1 MDLKSVQARLPP
13 GFRFHP
19 KDEELVCCYLY
30 KKIANQGLSCD
41 NLMEV
46 NLHVCEPWMLPVE
59 AQLGVNE
66 WYFFTFRDRK
76 YATGSR
82 TNRATK
88 EGYWKATGKDRTVI
102 DPASN
107 MIVGMRK
114 TLVFYLGRA
123 PRGAKTRW
131 VMHEFRLETP
141 YSPPKEDWVLCRV
154 FRQNRG
160 YCTRIDIENEHDNMA
175 MAPCHTDPFLDAN
188 NDDGYEWPTYVTTDF
203 SLYGSC
209 SNVIN
214 LGEQH
219 IETLFSHPS
228 VKDDERLVLFEDMKF
243 GESRDEEQPSISGTT
258 L

>member
-1 MDLKSVQARLPP
+1 MDLKTVQAGLPP

-19 KDEELVCCYLY
+19 KDEELVCYYLY
-30 KKIANQGLSCD
+30 KKVANQGLPCD

-160 YCTRIDIENEHDNMA
+160 YCTRMDIENEHDNTA
-175 MAPCHTDPFLDAN
+175 MAPCHTDPFLDAH
-188 NDDGYEWPTYVTTDF
+188 NDDCQPISLNGCQWPTYLNTDF
-203 SLYGSC
+203 SHIGSS
-209 SNVIN
+209 SNLIN
-214 LGEQH
+214 LGAQPT
-219 IETLFSHPS
+219 ETLFSHPS
-228 VKDDERLVLFEDMKF
+228 AVAKDDERLDLFEDVNF
-243 GESRDEEQPSISGTT
+243 GAS
-258 L
+258 